1 MRRFLPRSLAAQ
13 MLVVLGLALLVAQIV
28 NFALILNERQK
39 LSLAQNEGPA
49 ITRFVQIAADL
60 QTAVPALREAY
71 LSDASQRGARF
82 DLRQD
87 SGVAASARE
96 GAIEQRLAA
105 ALTAQ
110 NLKSAGIRAGYAPDT
125 DFASGDRFRPPG
137 PPPRRLVLSV
147 RQADGAWLVG
157 QMPVPPH
164 DEWLA
169 LRLAA
174 ATVLL
179 YAIVLGASAWA
190 ALRLARPLRDLTR
203 AANLFRGR
211 DTPAMVTPSGPEDL
225 RHAIEAFNA
234 MNQRV
239 VALLDEKDRMLG
251 ALGHDLRTPLASLR
265 IRVEGMEPAEDR
277 DAAVAKI
284 GEMSGMVEE
293 ILVLAR
299 SGRARG
305 PMKRMDVAA
314 LIETLVDEQQEL
326 GRAVT
331 MATDERVVA
340 DVQPDLL
347 RRAVTNLLDNAVK
360 YGGGA
365 TASVTT
371 VAGGIEIRI
380 ADEGPGIPADQME
393 SVLEPFHRVETSRN
407 RDTGGVGLG
416 LAIARSVAESH
427 GGRLRLEPANPATGG
442 LAAIIFLPA

>member
-1 MRRFLPRSLAAQ
+1 MRCFLPRSLAAQ

-60 QTAVPALREAY
+60 QTAVPDLREAY

-87 SGVAASARE
+87 SGVADGSRE
-96 GAIEQRLAA
+96 SAIEQRLAA

-110 NLKSAGIRAGYAPDT
+110 NLKSTGVRAGFAQDAGFAPD
-125 DFASGDRFRPPG
+125 DRFRPPG

-157 QMPVPPH
+157 QMPVPPR

-179 YAIVLGASAWA
+179 YAIVLGVSAWA

-211 DTPAMVTPSGPEDL
+211 DTPATVTPSGPEDL

-234 MNQRV
+234 MNHRV

-277 DAAVAKI
+277 EAAIAKI

-299 SGRARG
+299 SGRARE

-314 LIETLVDEQQEL
+314 LVDDQQEL

-331 MATDERVVA
+331 MATQSRVVA

-365 TASVTT
+365 TASVT
-371 VAGGIEIRI
+371 VSADGVEIRI
-380 ADEGPGIPADQME
+380 ADEGPGIPADQIE
-393 SVLEPFHRVETSRN
+393 SVLEPFYRVETSRN
-407 RDTGGVGLG
+407 RGTGGVGLG

-427 GGRLRLEPANPATGG
+427 GGALLLEPADPAKGG
-442 LAAIIFLPA
+442 LAAIIRLPA